1 MYKAKLL
8 GAIAAAVILLMTS
21 FPAPAQSV
29 EISGVVR
36 DQNGP
41 VEGAVVMVK
50 GTTQGT
56 STDFDGRYTITAGT
70 DAVLEVS
77 CLGYQTIT
85 EHVAGRRVVNV
96 TLSEDSTLLSD
107 AVVLGYG
114 VSTRKK
120 DLSASV
126 GIVASPEQLAQHPVT
141 SATSLL
147 QGQLPGVTVTNN
159 GGSPT
164 SGPSLV
170 IRGQGSPS
178 GDSILWVV
186 DGVPGAPINSL
197 SDIESI
203 VVLKDAAS
211 AAIYGAQ
218 SGAGGVIIVTTKKG
232 TTGVSVAYD
241 GLAGVRSVHHLPRSL
256 DAQEEIRMRTIGSQ
270 NAGIALEPGW
280 DTGKNPWVGVTRTD
294 WIDELFRNA
303 LYHRH
308 NVVVNAGTDR
318 FRNRISF
325 KLEDNDGVIVNTCSK
340 RAGLAYRGEYQLN
353 KWIKFYEDFTWS
365 TGRGRDVN
373 TDSGYTGV
381 ILSAIYMPQSATVHQ
396 YDGTGWGGTTT
407 EDPAYIAKYG
417 SNFPELHGDV
427 VNPLRICN
435 ADYQFNK
442 SSNMFTTTSLEVG
455 NIVKGLRFISRFSY
469 YQNHYLG
476 KSFTPRR
483 PEVGK
488 PDLSNTLTY
497 NGSASW
503 GWKTENTLSLDR
515 SFGKHNLGALLSTT
529 ADYDTGRGFS
539 VDAND
544 LADESVNML
553 YFNFAGSVQTP
564 EDYLAGPDAN
574 VGVIARAS
582 YSYDD
587 RYFLTA
593 SWRRDYAG
601 RLPEGHNHGDFPAV
615 TGAWKISSEPFFA
628 QNGTV
633 NLLKLRASFGRVGN
647 LGSIGYNYKSAI
659 LSQKGWNNQS
669 VQYGYENATGK
680 CGQFYFNGKALNP
693 NLTWETAEQFDL
705 GLDVDLFRDRM
716 SASFDFYN
724 KRTYNLIQEQSSGW
738 PASIGVDPMLVNLGE
753 VRNRGF
759 EVQVGWRDK
768 IGDWSYFVNGNAS
781 YNKNWVSDIG
791 VTTNEGSKGV
801 WAQGGS
807 YRNIPSIY
815 QTEEGQP
822 LYSYYMINCLGI
834 FQSDAE
840 VQAYVKDGEM
850 IQPNARAGD
859 LKFEDYNKDGKID
872 SNDRQYFGNA
882 MPEWTYALTAGFR
895 WKDLSFSMMLQGVQG
910 AQAAYVAKYSLLGDV
925 EGNFNRSKDI
935 LNAWSPTNTSSD
947 IPRLSR
953 NDPNNNFT
961 TASTWYLED
970 ASYLRVKN
978 VTISYDL
985 TKTIRKTSHLLDRGS
1000 SMMVYFSG
1008 ENLLTFTG
1016 YPGMDP
1022 EVGGWDALKY
1032 PVSRVLSFGVKLTY

>member
-241 GLAGVRSVHHLPRSL
+241 GLAGVRSAHHLPRSL

-325 KLEDNDGVIVNTCSK
+325 KLEDNDDIFKEKGIIAIPQDIMLLGVDNDEALCQLCSPTLSSLGQDVEQ
-340 RAGLAYRGEYQLN
+340 AGYNVA
-353 KWIKFYEDFTWS
+353 KMI
-365 TGRGRDVN
+365 
-373 TDSGYTGV
+373 
-381 ILSAIYMPQSATVHQ
+381 
-396 YDGTGWGGTTT
+396 DGLL
-407 EDPAYIAKYG
+407 ELP
-417 SNFPELHGDV
+417 PE
-427 VNPLRICN
+427 
-435 ADYQFNK
+435 
-442 SSNMFTTTSLEVG
+442 E
-455 NIVKGLRFISRFSY
+455 RFS
-469 YQNHYLG
+469 
-476 KSFTPRR
+476 
-483 PEVGK
+483 
-488 PDLSNTLTY
+488 
-497 NGSASW
+497 
-503 GWKTENTLSLDR
+503 
-515 SFGKHNLGALLSTT
+515 
-529 ADYDTGRGFS
+529 
-539 VDAND
+539 
-544 LADESVNML
+544 
-553 YFNFAGSVQTP
+553 
-564 EDYLAGPDAN
+564 
-574 VGVIARAS
+574 
-582 YSYDD
+582 
-587 RYFLTA
+587 
-593 SWRRDYAG
+593 
-601 RLPEGHNHGDFPAV
+601 
-615 TGAWKISSEPFFA
+615 
-628 QNGTV
+628 
-633 NLLKLRASFGRVGN
+633 RV
-647 LGSIGYNYKSAI
+647 
-659 LSQKGWNNQS
+659 
-669 VQYGYENATGK
+669 
-680 CGQFYFNGKALNP
+680 
-693 NLTWETAEQFDL
+693 
-705 GLDVDLFRDRM
+705 R
-716 SASFDFYN
+716 
-724 KRTYNLIQEQSSGW
+724 
-738 PASIGVDPMLVNLGE
+738 
-753 VRNRGF
+753 
-759 EVQVGWRDK
+759 
-768 IGDWSYFVNGNAS
+768 
-781 YNKNWVSDIG
+781 
-791 VTTNEGSKGV
+791 
-801 WAQGGS
+801 
-807 YRNIPSIY
+807 
-815 QTEEGQP
+815 
-822 LYSYYMINCLGI
+822 
-834 FQSDAE
+834 
-840 VQAYVKDGEM
+840 
-850 IQPNARAGD
+850 
-859 LKFEDYNKDGKID
+859 
-872 SNDRQYFGNA
+872 
-882 MPEWTYALTAGFR
+882 
-895 WKDLSFSMMLQGVQG
+895 
-910 AQAAYVAKYSLLGDV
+910 
-925 EGNFNRSKDI
+925 
-935 LNAWSPTNTSSD
+935 D
-947 IPRLSR
+947 IPVM
-953 NDPNNNFT
+953 P
-961 TASTWYLED
+961 
-970 ASYLRVKN
+970 
-978 VTISYDL
+978 
-985 TKTIRKTSHLLDRGS
+985 
-1000 SMMVYFSG
+1000 
-1008 ENLLTFTG
+1008 TF
-1016 YPGMDP
+1016 
-1022 EVGGWDALKY
+1022 V
-1032 PVSRVLSFGVKLTY
+1032 VSRHSTEAYAHPNPYISK